1 MSRIYFHSE
10 HGDSEVY
17 GPERYYMG
25 GICGDLFVLSL
36 GLEHD
41 HDAPEHPSPLRRILN
56 PKHYAASLNY
66 TGRQFAQTLSTAL
79 RVGMDGPIL
88 IVDGKAVDTFSAALN
103 TAYVMGSDAVKL
115 AARLHGQC
123 ELHAYVEG
131 PNRAWLAGI
140 IERGRETDLLRPE
153 MKWEEVAAFL
163 RSRDDCP
170 VVTSYSVCEQFPNHQ
185 IAGWVAPLARY
196 EDGEEYADTDAWYDL
211 PKAERWRMAMDG
223 LRAGGNGLELK
234 PDNWNTF
241 HFRDGI
247 NGFQLRRVA
256 EALVVASKPDAGA

>member
-10 HGDSEVY
+10 HGEGEVY
-17 GPERYYMG
+17 GAERAYMG
-25 GICGDLFVLSL
+25 SLCGDLFVMSL
-36 GLEHD
+36 GIDHD
-41 HDAPEHPSPLRRILN
+41 HDSPHSPSPLRRILN
-56 PKHYAASLNY
+56 PGHYAATLNY

-79 RVGMDGPIL
+79 HVGMDGPVL
-88 IVDGKAVDTFSAALN
+88 IVDGKPIDTFAAALN

-140 IERGRETDLLRPE
+140 IERGLETAVLRPS

-170 VVTSYSVCEQFPNHQ
+170 VVTSYSVCEQFPNARA
-185 IAGWVAPLARY
+185 AGWEPPVD
-196 EDGEEYADTDAWYDL
+196 EESGEPDWDAWDDIAQ
-211 PKAERWRMAMDG
+211 AERWQLAMQG
-223 LRAGGNGLELK
+223 LREGGAGLELK
-234 PDNWNTF
+234 PDNWQTF
-241 HFRDGI
+241 YFGDGA
-247 NGFQLRRVA
+247 NGFQLRRIA
-256 EALVVASKPDAGA
+256 EELNAPPAT